1 MGKTHNW
8 KPDAMPTIWRVPDE
22 LWAFVAPILD
32 ELDPPK
38 ATGHPRSDPRPILDA
53 IIFRMRTGCQWNH
66 LPRELGDDSTVHRFF
81 QRWVK
86 AGVFARIW
94 AVVQN
99 GCDELGGVDWEWQAA
114 DGMLRKS
121 RSGGTK
127 LAPIPRTELRM
138 G

>member
-1 MGKTHNW
+1 MAGAHNW
-8 KPDAMPTIWRVPDE
+8 KPDAMPTIWRVSDE
-22 LWAFVAPILD
+22 LWAVVEPILA

-66 LPRELGDDSTVHRFF
+66 LPRELGDDSTVHRFL

-86 AGVFARIW
+86 TGVFARIW
-94 AVVQN
+94 EVVQDQ
-99 GCDELGGVDWEWQAA
+99 CDDLGGVNWKWQAA
-114 DGMLRKS
+114 DCMLRKS

-127 LAPIPRTELRM
+127 WVTTPPTVART